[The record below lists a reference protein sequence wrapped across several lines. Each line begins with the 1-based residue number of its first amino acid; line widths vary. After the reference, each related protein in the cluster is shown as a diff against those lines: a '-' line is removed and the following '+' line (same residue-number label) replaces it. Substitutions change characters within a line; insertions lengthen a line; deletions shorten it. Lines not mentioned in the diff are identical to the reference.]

1 MARKRIRTTIPEIVD
16 YWARHTDECGL
27 SVDFAEAH
35 ERCRRCGC
43 RRRLERCHIVPD
55 SLGGEDTPSN
65 FVILCKRCH
74 LDNPN
79 VADPEVMW
87 DWMRAYSV
95 PFYDTF
101 WGTYG
106 IEEYKKIY
114 GKSFAGELL
123 ARGIPP
129 EDPEFRAI
137 LDEQREKASYH
148 FGDPHLNIA
157 TLAGIFRM
165 ALKAYDAAHG
175 LETERN
181 VTAYIS
187 RDGFWWGE

>member
-1 MARKRIRTTIPEIVD
+1 MLALRLPAQAGEVPYRPRLP
-16 YWARHTDECGL
+16 G
-27 SVDFAEAH
+27 
-35 ERCRRCGC
+35 RRGYA
-43 RRRLERCHIVPD
+43 LQFCHPVQAM
-55 SLGGEDTPSN
+55 PSG
-65 FVILCKRCH
+65 H
-74 LDNPN
+74 PN

-87 DWMRAYSV
+87 DWLRAYSV

-129 EDPEFRAI
+129 EDPEFQAI

-187 RDGFWWGE
+187 RDGFWRGE